1 MFFEGEFVHATIF
14 IIPSLRNLEFK
25 YGFKNIYIYIK
36 DSILCLKKQKTQY
49 FICEIKLIKW
59 KKRKLFILWTTKIT
73 YNWKSQ
79 LQQQLNCLVGIRQD
93 CFHLGLWLCLVAKKK
108 EIYCMAH
115 KIPPLSMNIISH
127 ILSWL
132 WKVLFY
138 VSLFFLNTE
147 RGERGF
153 CLLFCSCFWS
163 SNNLFF
169 YSTEIL
175 DVLALFSCLEN
186 WGKVIE
192 ISHITL
198 IWTTTLSSSLSY

>member
-1 MFFEGEFVHATIF
+1 MV
-14 IIPSLRNLEFK
+14 LR
-25 YGFKNIYIYIK
+25 IYIYIK

-127 ILSWL
+127 ILTLKSPL
-132 WKVLFY
+132 LRFFVFFEHWKRRKRVLF
-138 VSLFFLNTE
+138 
-147 RGERGF
+147 
-153 CLLFCSCFWS
+153 
-163 SNNLFF
+163 
-169 YSTEIL
+169 I
-175 DVLALFSCLEN
+175 VL
-186 WGKVIE
+186 
-192 ISHITL
+192 
-198 IWTTTLSSSLSY
+198 